1 MKQDNAMTTPFVD
14 QYDGL
19 KPALPGHALPWLAA
33 LRDRALDSFAETGL
47 PTQRRESWK
56 YTNLRGLKQL
66 ELTEQ
71 ALSPQPISIDR
82 APSLLPDGSA
92 YRVVFVNGG
101 FRSDLSDLAGLPEG
115 VTLGSV
121 AELAESQPQRV
132 EALLSAHKDTD
143 DQPLVALNTAF
154 MRDGLLLELE
164 AGSKLDKTLEIIHVN
179 SAENG
184 VFAHNARNL
193 ISLAAGS
200 EATILEHHIG
210 LNGAAYYINA
220 ANDVTLAEGAT
231 LRHYRIQAEG
241 ENAVHTS
248 TMNGQL
254 AGDSFYDG
262 FTLSIGAALSR
273 NETSMKLTAAGARCH
288 LNGGYLMR
296 DKQHCDTTTVVD
308 HLSPQTSCREVFKG
322 VLDDRS
328 RGVFQGR
335 IVVHPQA
342 QQTDGHQLNKVLLL
356 TDTAEINAKPEL
368 EIYADDVKCSHGC
381 SAGEVDHDALFYLR
395 SRGLSED
402 SAKALLIKAFLAESV
417 SEIGDEALHDV
428 FLDKISDWL
437 AV

>member
-1 MKQDNAMTTPFVD
+1 MKQDNVMTTPFVT
-14 QYDGL
+14 QYDSL
-19 KPALPGHALPWLAA
+19 KQALPGHSQPWMTA
-33 LRDRALDSFAETGL
+33 LRDRAMESFTQAGL

-56 YTNLRGLKQL
+56 YTNLRGLQQL
-66 ELTEQ
+66 ELTER
-71 ALSPQPISIDR
+71 ALEPQPISIDR
-82 APSLLPDGSA
+82 APSLLPEGTA
-92 YRVVFVNGG
+92 HRVVFVNGG
-101 FRSDLSDLAGLPEG
+101 FRPDLSDLAGLPEG
-115 VTLGSV
+115 VILGSV
-121 AELAESQPQRV
+121 ADLAESEPQHV
-132 EALLSAHKDTD
+132 EALLAAHREIE

-154 MRDGLLLELE
+154 MRDGLLLQLGAGCKLNKALE
-164 AGSKLDKTLEIIHVN
+164 VIHVN

-193 ISLAAGS
+193 ISLGAGS
-200 EATILEHHIG
+200 EATILEHHTG
-210 LNGAAYYINA
+210 LNGSAYYINA
-220 ANDVTLAEGAT
+220 ANDVTLAEDAT

-241 ENAVHTS
+241 INAVHTS
-248 TMNGQL
+248 TMNGHL
-254 AGDSFYDG
+254 SGNSFYDG
-262 FTLSIGAALSR
+262 YTLSIGAALSR
-273 NETSMKLTAAGARCH
+273 NETNMKLTAAGARCH

-335 IVVHPQA
+335 IVVHPEA

-395 SRGLSED
+395 SRGLSET
-402 SAKALLIKAFLAESV
+402 SAKALLIQAFLAESV
-417 SEIGDEALHDV
+417 SEIGKEELHDL
-428 FLDKISDWL
+428 FLEKISDWL
-437 AV
+437 AI